1 MSGMGAVTPKAEADE
16 PVHVSRLKRL
26 ALLTVTTLVSVNI
39 WTGAPLLAL
48 WVGSRVVGRRAVTMG
63 SVLLVVVLLVVFVS
77 AMALTLTW
85 LSARYDD
92 LVQRPEG
99 EHRISPW
106 LRSMR
111 GEQDDVARARLGT
124 TPVEWIVTASTVVAV
139 ICLEVWFFF
148 FAGSPLPS

>member
-1 MSGMGAVTPKAEADE
+1 MGAARPSPDASTE
-16 PVHVSRLKRL
+16 PVPVSRLKRL
-26 ALLTVTTLVSVNI
+26 TLLMATTLVSVNI

-48 WVGSRVVGRRAVTMG
+48 WVGSRVGGRRAVTMG
-63 SVLLVVVLLVVFVS
+63 SVLLIVVLLVVFVT
-77 AMALTLTW
+77 AMALALTW

-92 LVQRPEG
+92 LMQRPEG

-111 GEQDDVARARLGT
+111 GEEEDVARARLGT

-139 ICLEVWFFF
+139 IALEVWFFF

>member
-1 MSGMGAVTPKAEADE
+1 MGAVTPSAEADSA
-16 PVHVSRLKRL
+16 PARVSRLKRL
-26 ALLTVTTLVSVNI
+26 TLLTATTLVSVNI

-48 WVGSRVVGRRAVTMG
+48 WVGSRIVGRRAVTMG
-63 SVLLVVVLLVVFVS
+63 SVLLVVVLLVVFVT

-85 LSARYDD
+85 LSARYDEMT
-92 LVQRPEG
+92 QRPEG

-111 GEQDDVARARLGT
+111 GEQDDIARAKLGT

-139 ICLEVWFFF
+139 ISLEVWFFF